1 MLRLWV
7 INLFNEGVDYYSKE
21 IQSNKTSVVFMIWDT
36 CGNEMEY
43 KILPS
48 NVYKQA
54 SAYLI
59 VCSYDNRE
67 SFEMIKSWIS
77 HVQNYM
83 NYNQR
88 NVNLNSH
95 HMIPIIILIN
105 KVDIKQ
111 NRLFKITDVNKL
123 IDEFSLNIVVYEVSA
138 KENIR
143 IDYVFE
149 KIANMFTG
157 KSQLNNEGSLNTT
170 GYIDDENLRSSMI
183 DNRKKSFKLKDMD
196 SKYDKDKNK
205 NGSCCSK
212 N

>member
-1 MLRLWV
+1 MNYL
-7 INLFNEGVDYYSKE
+7 IEGVDYYSKE
-21 IQSNKTSVVFMIWDT
+21 IVSNKTSVVFMIWDT

-54 SAYLI
+54 CAYLL

-67 SFEMIKSWIS
+67 SFEMLKSWIT
-77 HVQNYM
+77 HLQYYINH
-83 NYNQR
+83 NQR
-88 NVNLNSH
+88 SHNSPNST

-111 NRLFKITDVNKL
+111 NRLFKISDVNKL
-123 IDEFSLNIVVYEVSA
+123 MDQFTLNIVVYEVSA
-138 KENIR
+138 KENTR

-149 KIANMFTG
+149 KIANTYTG
-157 KSQLNNEGSLNTT
+157 KSQFNNEGSLNTT
-170 GYIDDENLRSSMI
+170 QCLEDDNLRSSLI
-183 DNRKKSFKLKDMD
+183 DKRNKSFKLREKDGLFERD
-196 SKYDKDKNK
+196 RNK

-212 N
+212 R